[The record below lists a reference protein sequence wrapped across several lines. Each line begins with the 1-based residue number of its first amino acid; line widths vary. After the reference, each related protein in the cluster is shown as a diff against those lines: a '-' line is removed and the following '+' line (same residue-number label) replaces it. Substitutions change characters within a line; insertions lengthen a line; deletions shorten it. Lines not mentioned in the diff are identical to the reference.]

1 MEKIKS
7 IISKIKSAES
17 FSDID
22 NFLSKFRRVVL
33 NIITAFFLLVI
44 FLSIVGS
51 LFDSEKIDTENK
63 ILYLEPSGVIVDKAI
78 TRDDPFEE
86 LEIFAS
92 STNQIELEDLLKII
106 NNAGKDDNLKAIYL
120 DVDGLRAYYTSALKI
135 ADALSEA
142 RENGKEIVAFTSGL
156 GTTGYLLASQAN
168 EIILERDS
176 YGSVRP
182 FGFSRVRQYQK
193 DFFENIKVNM
203 NVYAAGDFKSGP
215 EGYTRNDMSETDKL
229 AWLEFVTPV
238 WEKYKTKMETGR
250 GFESGKIQY
259 IGDNYHLLV
268 SENGGN
274 DNETALAIG
283 LVDKLMSK
291 QEIRNYMI
299 EKYGNDDDDEKDKEE
314 EDEEKD
320 EEEDEEKDEEEDE
333 KEDEKEDEEEE
344 EKEKDYEYPDGI
356 SGREYLSTLKD
367 EDTKNKEKNKIAIIH
382 VEGAI
387 VTGNIGFNTAGSG
400 GIVKNIN
407 KARDDKNVK
416 GIILRVNSPGGDV
429 YASSM
434 ITNALE
440 EFQST
445 GRPVIT
451 SMGDI
456 AASGGVWVTT
466 TSEEIWAEETTLT
479 GSIGVYSIVP
489 DFSPLEKWAGMNYD
503 GVSMTKAGSV
513 YDLSRGMNEDLNKQF
528 RENTDNMYKNFVTKV
543 ANNRDMEFADVL
555 KFAGGRIWRGDTAL
569 ELGLVDKLGSL
580 DDAINSM
587 ASKLE
592 LENYKVFSYNT
603 EVEFEDFIS
612 SLEDVLP
619 IQIQGFLQD
628 FNGLKRM
635 FLSGQD
641 RYVVAY
647 CFDCGFGRFE

>member
-1 MEKIKS
+1 MIKKIKNMMS
-7 IISKIKSAES
+7 FMDNLLSRFRKIFVNS
-17 FSDID
+17 
-22 NFLSKFRRVVL
+22 
-33 NIITAFFLLVI
+33 ITAFFLLLITIGV
-44 FLSIVGS
+44 FSSIVS
-51 LFDSEKIDTENK
+51 LFKSDEIETKDK
-63 ILYLEPSGVIVDKAI
+63 ILYLEPKGVIVDKAI
-78 TRDDPFEE
+78 TRDNPFEE
-86 LEIFAS
+86 FEIFGS
-92 STNQIELEDLLKII
+92 STNQIELEDILKVIDS
-106 NNAGKDDNLKAIYL
+106 AGADENLKAIYL

-135 ADALSEA
+135 ADALHGA
-142 RENGKEIVAFTSGL
+142 RENGKEIIAYTSGL

-168 EIILERDS
+168 EVILERDS

-193 DFFENIKVNM
+193 DFYENIMINV

-215 EGYTRNDMSETDKL
+215 EGYSRNNMSETDKL
-229 AWLEFVTPV
+229 AWLEFVTPI
-238 WEKYKTKMETGR
+238 WEKYKSKMESGR
-250 GFESGKIQY
+250 GFEEGKIQY

-268 SENGGN
+268 TENGGN

-291 QEIRNYMI
+291 QEIRNYLI
-299 EKYGNDDDDEKDKEE
+299 EKYGDKDDDEKDDDEKERE
-314 EDEEKD
+314 EEEKD
-320 EEEDEEKDEEEDE
+320 EDEV
-333 KEDEKEDEEEE
+333 E
-344 EKEKDYEYPDGI
+344 EKEYKRPDGI

-367 EDTKNKEKNKIAIIH
+367 EDITSKQKKAQGKNKIAIIH

-416 GIILRVNSPGGDV
+416 GIVLRVNSPGGDV

-479 GSIGVYSIVP
+479 GSIGVYSIIQ
-489 DFSPLEKWAGMNYD
+489 DISPLEKWAGFNND
-503 GVSMTKAGSV
+503 GVSMTKAGDL
-513 YDLSRGMNEDLNKQF
+513 YDLSRGMNEELNKQY
-528 RENTDNMYKNFVTKV
+528 RENTENIYKNFVTKV
-543 ANNRDMEFADVL
+543 ANNRGLNFSEVL
-555 KFAGGRIWRGDTAL
+555 SFAGGRIWRGDTAL

-580 DDAINSM
+580 DDAVDSM

-592 LENYKVFSYNT
+592 LEDYKVFSYNT
-603 EVEFEDFIS
+603 EVEFDDYLS
-612 SLEDVLP
+612 SLEDLLP
-619 IQIQGFLQD
+619 IEIQAFLKE

-635 FLSGQD
+635 FLSKKD
-641 RYVVAY
+641 KYVVAY
-647 CFDCGFGRFE
+647 CFDCGFENFE

>member
-7 IISKIKSAES
+7 LISKIKSAES

-51 LFDSEKIDTENK
+51 LFDSEKINTENK

-229 AWLEFVTPV
+229 AWLEFIAPV
-238 WEKYKTKMETGR
+238 WEKYKTKMEAGR

-274 DNETALAIG
+274 DNETALAIS

-299 EKYGNDDDDEKDKEE
+299 EKYGNDEE
-314 EDEEKD
+314 EENDEEEKD
-320 EEEDEEKDEEEDE
+320 EEEGEEED
-333 KEDEKEDEEEE
+333 EE

-356 SGREYLSTLKD
+356 SGREYLSTIKD
-367 EDTKNKEKNKIAIIH
+367 EDTKSKEKNKIAIIH

-387 VTGNIGFNTAGSG
+387 VTGNIGFNTAGSS

-416 GIILRVNSPGGDV
+416 GIVLRVNSPGGDV

-580 DDAINSM
+580 DDAIDSM
-587 ASKLE
+587 ASRLE
-592 LENYKVFSYNT
+592 LEDYKVFSYNS

-635 FLSGQD
+635 FLSGEE

>member
-92 STNQIELEDLLKII
+92 STNQIELEDILKII
-106 NNAGKDDNLKAIYL
+106 NSAGKDDNLKAIYL

-238 WEKYKTKMETGR
+238 WEKYKTKMEAGR

-274 DNETALAIG
+274 DNETALAVG

-299 EKYGNDDDDEKDKEE
+299 EKYGNDEE
-314 EDEEKD
+314 EEENDDEEKD
-320 EEEDEEKDEEEDE
+320 EEEGEEKDEEED
-333 KEDEKEDEEEE
+333 EE

-367 EDTKNKEKNKIAIIH
+367 EGTKSKVKDKIAIIH

-416 GIILRVNSPGGDV
+416 GIVLRVNSPGGDV

-580 DDAINSM
+580 DDAIDSM
-587 ASKLE
+587 ASRLE
-592 LENYKVFSYNT
+592 LEDYKVFSYNT

>member
-78 TRDDPFEE
+78 TRDDPFED

-229 AWLEFVTPV
+229 AWLEFITPV

-268 SENGGN
+268 SENGSN

-291 QEIRNYMI
+291 QGIRNYMI
-299 EKYGNDDDDEKDKEE
+299 EKYGNDDDEKEE
-314 EDEEKD
+314 E
-320 EEEDEEKDEEEDE
+320 EEEEEEGE
-333 KEDEKEDEEEE
+333 EDDEE

-367 EDTKNKEKNKIAIIH
+367 ESTKSKEKNKIAIIH

-416 GIILRVNSPGGDV
+416 GIVLRVNSPGGDV

-580 DDAINSM
+580 DDAIDSM

-592 LENYKVFSYNT
+592 LENYKVFSYNS

-619 IQIQGFLQD
+619 IQIQGFLQE

-635 FLSGQD
+635 FLSGKE

>member
-1 MEKIKS
+1 M
-7 IISKIKSAES
+7 IS
-17 FSDID
+17 FVD
-22 NFLSKFRRVVL
+22 NLLGKFRRVIL
-33 NIITAFFLLVI
+33 NTITALFLMLI
-44 FLSIVGS
+44 LIGIVGS
-51 LFDSEKIDTENK
+51 LFESDKIETENK
-63 ILYLEPSGVIVDKAI
+63 ILYLELNGVIVDKAI
-78 TRDDPFEE
+78 TRNDPFEE
-86 LEIFAS
+86 FEIFGG
-92 STNQIELEDLLKII
+92 STNQIELENILKVI
-106 NNAGKDDNLKAIYL
+106 NNAGTDDDLKAIYL
-120 DVDGLRAYYTSALKI
+120 DVDGLGAYYTSALKI
-135 ADALSEA
+135 ADALYKA
-142 RENGKEIVAFTSGL
+142 RENGKEIIAFTNGL
-156 GTTGYLLASQAN
+156 GTTGYLMASQAT

-176 YGSVRP
+176 YESVLP

-193 DFFENIKVNM
+193 DFFKNIKVDM

-238 WEKYKTKMETGR
+238 WEKYKSKMEAGR

-291 QEIRNYMI
+291 QEIRNYLI
-299 EKYGNDDDDEKDKEE
+299 EKYGSEKEKEE
-314 EDEEKD
+314 EEE
-320 EEEDEEKDEEEDE
+320 EEEDE
-333 KEDEKEDEEEE
+333 KEEEEE
-344 EKEKDYEYPDGI
+344 EDEKEEEEDEKKEKVEEKKYKRPDGI
-356 SGREYLSTLKD
+356 SGKVYLSTLKD
-367 EDTKNKEKNKIAIIH
+367 EDVTNKQKKAQGKNKIAIIH
-382 VEGAI
+382 IEGAI

-489 DFSPLEKWAGMNYD
+489 DFSPLEKWVGMNND
-503 GVSMTKAGSV
+503 GVSMTKAGDI
-513 YDLSRGMNEDLNKQF
+513 YDLSRGMNEELNKQF
-528 RENTDNMYKNFVTKV
+528 RENTENIYKNFVTKV
-543 ANNRDMEFADVL
+543 ANNRDMEFSDVI

-569 ELGLVDKLGSL
+569 ELGLIDKLGSL
-580 DDAINSM
+580 NDAVNSM
-587 ASKLE
+587 VSKLE
-592 LENYKVFSYNT
+592 LEDYKTFSYNT
-603 EVEFEDFIS
+603 EVEFEDYLS
-612 SLEDVLP
+612 SLDDILP
-619 IQIQGFLQD
+619 VQIQSLL
-628 FNGLKRM
+628 NEISGLNRIL
-635 FLSGQD
+635 LSKKD

-647 CFDCGFGRFE
+647 CFDCGFREFK

>member
-1 MEKIKS
+1 MIKKIKN
-7 IISKIKSAES
+7 IMS
-17 FSDID
+17 FVDKL
-22 NFLSKFRRVVL
+22 LSRFRRFFV
-33 NIITAFFLLVI
+33 NSITAFFLLIIVI
-44 FLSIVGS
+44 GVLSSIISV
-51 LFDSEKIDTENK
+51 FDSDEIETKGK
-63 ILYLEPSGVIVDKAI
+63 ILYLEPKGVIVDKAI

-86 LEIFAS
+86 FEIFGG
-92 STNQIELEDLLKII
+92 STNQIELEDILKVIDS
-106 NNAGKDDNLKAIYL
+106 AGVDDNLKAIYL

-135 ADALSEA
+135 ADALKGA
-142 RENGKEIVAFTSGL
+142 RENGKEIVAYTSGL

-168 EIILERDS
+168 ELILERDS

-193 DFFENIKVNM
+193 DFFGNIKVNM

-229 AWLEFVTPV
+229 AWLEFVTPI
-238 WEKYKTKMETGR
+238 WEKYKSKMEAGR
-250 GFESGKIQY
+250 DFEAGKIQY

-283 LVDKLMSK
+283 LVDKLMTK
-291 QEIRNYMI
+291 QEIRNYLV
-299 EKYGNDDDDEKDKEE
+299 EKYGNEEEDEEDEKEEKEE
-314 EDEEKD
+314 EDEE
-320 EEEDEEKDEEEDE
+320 
-333 KEDEKEDEEEE
+333 E
-344 EKEKDYEYPDGI
+344 EKEREYERPEGI
-356 SGREYLSTLKD
+356 TGSEYLSTLKD
-367 EDTKNKEKNKIAIIH
+367 EDIDSEKKKAQEKNKIAIIH

-387 VTGNIGFNTAGSG
+387 VTGNIGYNIAGSG
-400 GIVKNIN
+400 GIVDNIN

-445 GRPVIT
+445 GRPVMT

-479 GSIGVYSIVP
+479 GSIGVYSIIP

-503 GVSMTKAGSV
+503 GVSMTKAGDI
-513 YDLSRGMNEDLNKQF
+513 YDLSRGVNKDLNKQF
-528 RENTDNMYKNFVTKV
+528 RENTENIYKNFVTKV
-543 ANNRDMEFADVL
+543 ANNRGLEFSEVL
-555 KFAGGRIWRGDTAL
+555 SFAGGRIWRGDTAL
-569 ELGLVDKLGSL
+569 ELGLVDKLGTL
-580 DDAINSM
+580 NDAVDSM

-592 LENYKVFSYNT
+592 LEDYKVFSYNN
-603 EVEFEDFIS
+603 EVEFEDYLS
-612 SLEDVLP
+612 SLEDLLP
-619 IQIQGFLQD
+619 IEVQSFLKE
-628 FNGLKRM
+628 FSGLKRM
-635 FLSGQD
+635 FLSQKD
-641 RYVVAY
+641 RYVAAY
-647 CFDCGFGRFE
+647 CFDCGFDGFE